1 MFNNNLTC
9 SEQARQKTS
18 QASTHRPFGRS
29 HAPHGSRQ
37 RSSLGVIPVLH
48 LGCVFE
54 FSQHKPMA
62 NQPLLSQPTRDTSF

>member
-29 HAPHGSRQ
+29 QAPHDSTDNAR
-37 RSSLGVIPVLH
+37 H
-48 LGCVFE
+48 WE
-54 FSQHKPMA
+54 
-62 NQPLLSQPTRDTSF
+62 